1 MIIVNTCK
9 SKDIFELSLFLIRVR
24 RYRNMVKAIQEM
36 MAKAGDDP
44 EVEVRDD
51 LASACRAIRF
61 LSRNNA
67 ISILYMY
74 LIQCCCVAGCSQE
87 LLM

>member
-61 LSRNNA
+61 FYQTIHFTFIYA
-67 ISILYMY
+67 FTSILHHTT
-74 LIQCCCVAGCSQE
+74 GCWR
-87 LLM
+87 

>member
-1 MIIVNTCK
+1 MALHCLLLVK
-9 SKDIFELSLFLIRVR
+9 LRKF
-24 RYRNMVKAIQEM
+24 RNMVKAIKEM
-36 MAKAGDDP
+36 MAHAGDDP